1 MFNAD
6 FYPTPC
12 EVISYM
18 LSPYELMGKTLLEPS
33 SGKGDIID
41 YAKSR
46 GAKVLCCEINED
58 LSKIAGSKARLIAK
72 DFLSVTSDMISHI
85 DIIAMNPP
93 FSADEQHII
102 HAFNIAP
109 DGCTIVALCNW
120 ETLNNPFS
128 KTRKQ
133 LLATIENYGYCENIG
148 DLFRGAERST
158 SIDIGLIRL
167 TKPASSN
174 SEFDDFFTDE
184 EDDHERQEN
193 GLMSYN
199 AVREVVQRYVNAVK
213 LYDEVL
219 ENAVKM
225 NALTDGI
232 GVRDL
237 VFTCSQKDVPT
248 TREQFAKE
256 LQKKSWS
263 WIINKMNLS
272 KYSTRGLMADI
283 NKFVEDQKSM
293 KFTMKNIY
301 KMLDVIVQ
309 TTSQRMDKAL
319 LEVFDNLTKHHSENR
334 WNVEGW
340 KTNSHYLV
348 NKKFISPYIA
358 GVRWSGGGPEIRYGR
373 YADEFEDLQKALCF
387 ITGQN
392 YEDMHTLTRRV
403 TYDFLLT
410 KNGKALKFGEYGR
423 MTGANHHHYSDQ
435 PAYVKTIESA
445 WQFKDKFGHLGYS
458 YLPTVKWGEWFDW
471 GFFEVK
477 LFKKGTGHFKFK
489 DEHVWALFNQQIA
502 RIKGFPLPESIRKT
516 A

>member
-6 FYPTPC
+6 FYPTPK
-12 EVISYM
+12 EVITFM
-18 LSPYELMGKTLLEPS
+18 LAPYELAGKTILEPS

-58 LSKIAGSKARLIAK
+58 LATISGSKAQLIAK
-72 DFLSVTSDMISHI
+72 DFLSVTSDMISHVDYI
-85 DIIAMNPP
+85 VMNPP
-93 FSADEQHII
+93 FSADEQHVL
-102 HAFNIAP
+102 HAFNVAP

-120 ETLNNPFS
+120 ETLNNPYS
-128 KTRKQ
+128 KSRKH

-148 DLFRGAERST
+148 DLFRNAERTT
-158 SIDIGLIRL
+158 SIDIGLIRI
-167 TKPASSN
+167 TKPGSN
-174 SEFDDFFTDE
+174 DGFADFFSDE
-184 EDDHERQEN
+184 EDDNERQEN

-199 AVREVVQRYVNAVK
+199 AVREVVQRYVNAVR

-219 ENAVKM
+219 ENAVRM
-225 NALTDGI
+225 NALTDGL

-248 TREQFAKE
+248 TRDQFAKE

-263 WIINKMNLS
+263 WIINKMNLE
-272 KYSTRGLMADI
+272 KFSTRGLMADI

-309 TTSQRMDKAL
+309 TTSQRMDRAL
-319 LEVFDNLTKHHSENR
+319 IEVFDNLTQHYSENR

-348 NKKFISPYIA
+348 NQKFICPWISEVKYHNGLP
-358 GVRWSGGGPEIRYGR
+358 GVRYDGRNTKEI
-373 YADEFEDLQKALCF
+373 EDLTKALCY
-387 ITGQN
+387 ITGADYN
-392 YEDMHTLTRRV
+392 NIVDLYHRCSSDYYL
-403 TYDFLLT
+403 F
-410 KNGKALKFGEYGR
+410 KNGRAVREKEFRRLQNLTEGDLDYLVYFK
-423 MTGANHHHYSDQ
+423 SDS
-435 PAYVKTIESA
+435 AAVEFIE
-445 WQFKDKFGHLGYS
+445 KYPNLGFTYQK
-458 YLPTVKWGEWFDW
+458 PPRWGEWFDW

-489 DEHVWALFNQQIA
+489 DENLWALFNQQIA
-502 RIKGFPLPESIRKT
+502 RIKGFPLPESVNRKT